1 LRTARPRPSARM
13 DPCVG
18 EWEDVSTKRGEGGRG
33 CHNKIVGLGAKTFQ
47 PQAPSRGALPVS
59 TIRATRRLQETIL
72 LGEAKQET
80 VRGGKAPPH
89 EGGQPGRHKEM

>member
-1 LRTARPRPSARM
+1 MGRRLPKK
-13 DPCVG
+13 
-18 EWEDVSTKRGEGGRG
+18 EGEGGRG
-33 CHNKIVGLGAKTFQ
+33 CHKKNVGLGAKTFQ